1 MSDAINEIKENIDLD
16 SLSQYCGEFAEEMQ
30 YSDYN
35 IKVLKISLED
45 LKNENFD
52 EIIEVDRVK
61 YGDWDTLSLLV
72 PEGEIDEIKKEFE
85 EDLKNYLED
94 GEVSSFE
101 DIYKSVLYCNNEYV
115 WGGTTYQL
123 WKKYSFQGEL
133 KTEEQYKDGELI
145 KNQ

>member
-72 PEGEIDEIKKEFE
+72 PEGEVDEIKKEFE

-115 WGGTTYQL
+115 WGGTTY
-123 WKKYSFQGEL
+123 
-133 KTEEQYKDGELI
+133 
-145 KNQ
+145 